1 MCKTKIFIRKFDKL
15 LVCFIFSILFCRGL
29 KAQEI
34 SYYEQIKQINESGA
48 APIKSSMAYFLD
60 SPVNPLTG
68 AACFDIPIYTVKTG
82 GYTMP
87 ISLHYETS
95 GFRVAT
101 IASNVGMGWNLNAGG
116 CITKTIKGFNDNI
129 SEVGYCAQD
138 NTAVTIH
145 NEIRDLAQEDYF
157 SNEQMYIDDA
167 HCNTL
172 INVTDKLYDSEPD
185 IYSFNFAG
193 YSGNFV
199 FDMDNHIHLIP
210 EQNFDIQQ
218 TEFGFVITVDNGDK
232 YYFGES
238 ESSREIVRLMYN
250 CPLIMKV
257 SEFEANTMEATY
269 FQYRYYHSFNNRY
282 AEWDEN
288 YPVKWYLTRIEIG
301 QNDKQILFE
310 YETDDVRTYLGTDES
325 YMRGQTPVSFYNPT
339 LTGNNDWV
347 VHRINRYSFSFIPR
361 IKKITWDN
369 GKMDFVPSSGFRE
382 DLDYINTNYNTFGGR
397 RIEKIIVSAM
407 EESQKNTE
415 NYSVDLHLSYFTD
428 SHAVP
433 NQTIGYPN
441 TYLSYYK
448 RLRLDSIAFN
458 DLYENPLFHYKF
470 SYNTISTEHCFSR
483 NTSQVDYWGY
493 LKPRE
498 HCFDLNIERFVI
510 KPQVYYYS
518 NGKEDPLYNSVY
530 SVWERSGDTQ
540 PTYVFE
546 GNSDMTPDLTGSK
559 EFTLKE
565 VTLPTGEKVRFDYEL
580 NNLFFDNQ
588 DINGPGVRVKAVH
601 YYSSSSFNEDY
612 RKEYSYNDGNHS
624 SGRITNIPVIGVRN
638 LFVKCIGGLNSA
650 LQEEEIQNRKTAR
663 QFSTVTDMG
672 TTCESLV
679 QYEKVTEAC
688 LKNNASMGKTVYRY
702 QLNLTAADSELKV
715 DDEVFIKKTDC
726 RWSYNYHCADVSAP
740 NGFCIPCYTAEY
752 VDNTPFFTQ
761 PIYSWFNG
769 YLIRKEL
776 FDQVDKP
783 VESIEYK
790 FSLKPSNDSILYIQS
805 KYLCKYAAI
814 CVIPEFQSTP
824 FTYDYSF
831 PSYFYDF
838 LWGVNYYK
846 TGVRQLDTIIH
857 KYYSEDDENLV
868 NTTITAFEYNT
879 NNYVSE
885 KRTENSDGGVIK
897 HIYSYPFDYASWHPN
912 DVYGNMMNS
921 NMFNSIV
928 EQYTSV
934 DDKVVQ
940 GSFCRFKNF
949 GTNNQ
954 FIKPEKLFKLRTTTP
969 LTNFQPTITQTG
981 QDSHYELTNEMQ
993 YDPTSGNL
1001 VEVWDECDGMTAYV
1015 WGFHNSLL
1023 LAKIQNATDSEVR
1036 NALNCTMEA
1045 LQGKTDTDELI
1056 GIFQALRTAL
1066 PSAMVTSY
1074 TYDLFQNLVS
1084 ITDPS
1089 GKTSRYEY
1097 DDALRLKL
1105 TRDVEN
1111 NILQKYEYHY
1121 YDQQTE

>member
-1 MCKTKIFIRKFDKL
+1 MCKTKEYIQKAIRLTASFLCILLSSKL
-15 LVCFIFSILFCRGL
+15 M
-29 KAQEI
+29 AQRN

-48 APIKSSMAYFLD
+48 APVKSSMAYSLD
-60 SPVNPLTG
+60 SPVNTLTG
-68 AACFDIPIYTVKTG
+68 AACFDIPIYTIKTG

-101 IASNVGMGWNLNAGG
+101 IASNVGLGWNLNAGG

-129 SEVGYCAQD
+129 SGVGYCAQD
-138 NTAVTIH
+138 NQAVNIH
-145 NEIRDLAQEDYF
+145 NAIRDLAQEDYLN
-157 SNEQMYIDDA
+157 NEQTYIEDE

-172 INVTDKLYDSEPD
+172 IKVTDKLYDSEPD

-193 YSGNFV
+193 YSGNFI
-199 FDMDNHIHLIP
+199 FDMDNNIHLIP
-210 EQNFDIQQ
+210 EQNFDIQK
-218 TEFGFVITVDNGDK
+218 TESGFVITVDNGDK

-238 ESSREIVRLMYN
+238 ESSREIVQFMYN
-250 CPLIMKV
+250 CPLVMKV
-257 SEFEANTMEATY
+257 SEFEANTY
-269 FQYRYYHSFNNRY
+269 QHFQYRYYFNSSNS
-282 AEWDEN
+282 EWDN
-288 YPVKWYLTRIEIG
+288 HYPIKWFLTKIEIA
-301 QNDKQILFE
+301 QTQKQIIFE

-325 YMRGQTPVSFYNPT
+325 YMRGQTPVSFSNPT
-339 LTGNNDWV
+339 LTENNDWV

-361 IKKITWDN
+361 LKRIIWNN
-369 GKMDFVPSSGFRE
+369 GKIDFVSSSDFRE
-382 DLDYINTNYNTFGGR
+382 DLDYFNYNHNEFGGR
-397 RIEKIIVSAM
+397 KVERIVVSSM
-407 EESQKNTE
+407 EESE
-415 NYSVDLHLSYFTD
+415 DYPEHYSVDLNLSYFTD
-428 SHAVP
+428 MHADP
-433 NQTIGYPN
+433 NPTIGYPN

-448 RLRLDSIAFN
+448 RLRLDGIIFN
-458 DLYENPLFHYKF
+458 DLYGNPIFHYNF
-470 SYNTISTEHCFSR
+470 LYNTKSPSHCFSR

-498 HCFDLNIERFVI
+498 HCFEVNIERFLI
-510 KPQVYYYS
+510 KPTIYYYE
-518 NGKEDPLYNSVY
+518 NGKENPLYNSVY
-530 SVWERSGDTQ
+530 SVWKRSGDTQ

-565 VTLPTGEKVRFDYEL
+565 VTLPTSEKVRFDYEL
-580 NNLFFDNQ
+580 NSFFFDNQ
-588 DINGPGVRVKAVH
+588 IINGPGVRVKTVH
-601 YYSSSSFNEDY
+601 YGSNNNSSDFVEDY
-612 RKEYSYNDGNHS
+612 RKEYSYNDGNYS
-624 SGRITNIPVIGVRN
+624 SGRVTNIPAIGVRN
-638 LFVKCIGGLNSA
+638 LYAECNGGLLF
-650 LQEEEIQNRKTAR
+650 LQDDEDGQNRKTAR

-679 QYEKVTEAC
+679 QYEQVTEAC
-688 LKNNASMGKTVYRY
+688 LKSNASMGKTVYRY
-702 QLNLTAADSELKV
+702 QLNLTAADSELMV

-726 RWSYNYHCADVSAP
+726 RWSYNYHCSEVCVW
-740 NGFCIPCYTAEY
+740 NGFCYPCYTAEN

-761 PIYSWFNG
+761 PIYNWYNG
-769 YLIRKEL
+769 YLISKEFYNQADRL
-776 FDQVDKP
+776 
-783 VESIEYK
+783 VESIEYNY
-790 FSLKPSNDSILYIQS
+790 SMKPSDVSIFYIQS
-805 KYLCKYAAI
+805 KYLCKYASVL
-814 CVIPEFQSTP
+814 VIPEFTELS
-824 FTYDYSF
+824 FTYNYSF
-831 PSYFYDF
+831 PCYFYDF

-846 TGVRQLDTIIH
+846 TGVRQLDAIIH
-857 KYYSEDDENLV
+857 KYYSEDDGNLV
-868 NTTITAFEYNT
+868 NTTTTTFEYNT

-885 KRTENSDGGVIK
+885 EMTENSDGSVIK
-897 HIYSYPFDYASWHPN
+897 QTYSYPNDYASWHPN
-912 DVYGNMMNS
+912 DVYGNMIDR
-921 NMFNSIV
+921 NMYNSIV
-928 EQYTSV
+928 EQYTSI

-940 GSFCRFKNF
+940 GLYSRFNMF
-949 GTNNQ
+949 GLSNQ
-954 FIKPEKLFKLRTTTP
+954 FIKPEKLFKLRTNIP
-969 LTNFQPTITQTG
+969 LTNFQPTVSQTG

-1001 VEVWDECDGMTAYV
+1001 VEVWDENDGTTAYV

-1036 NALNCTMEA
+1036 NALICTVEL
-1045 LQGKTDTDELI
+1045 LQEKTDTEELI
-1056 GIFQALRTAL
+1056 EIFQALRAAL
-1066 PSAMVTSY
+1066 PNAMVTSY